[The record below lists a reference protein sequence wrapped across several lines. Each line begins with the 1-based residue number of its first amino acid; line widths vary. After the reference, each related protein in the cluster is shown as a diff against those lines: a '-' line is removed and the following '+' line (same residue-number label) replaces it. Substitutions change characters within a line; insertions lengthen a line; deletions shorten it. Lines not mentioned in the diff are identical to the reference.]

1 MLKYLNANQKNF
13 SRKLEIIL
21 SSRKLKQQIKS
32 TVVKKIL
39 LDVKKKGDQAVLK
52 YERKF
57 SNVKSRDVST
67 FLE

>member
-21 SSRKLKQQIKS
+21 NARKLKQQTKS

-39 LDVKKKGDQAVLK
+39 VDVKKKAIKQ
-52 YERKF
+52 Y
-57 SNVKSRDVST
+57 
-67 FLE
+67 